1 MMTKRKAL
9 IKALIIDDSED
20 IRWVL
25 CRALEKHNV
34 ETVEARDGEDG
45 IELLDEDFD
54 VVVTDVSMPK
64 ADGFAVLRHA
74 RELYPNMPVV
84 MISGS
89 WSNDERASAREL
101 GATRILDKPIDI
113 ASFGRTIKEVLAARD
128 PALATER
135 EGPELDE
142 SEPVI
147 NSTGPDAGRR
157 REKLYG
163 CVAFSEP
170 TAILV

>member
-1 MMTKRKAL
+1 MARWKAL
-9 IKALIIDDSED
+9 VIDDSAD
-20 IRWVL
+20 IRWILQSVL
-25 CRALEKHNV
+25 AIHDI

-74 RELYPNMPVV
+74 RELYPDMPVV

-89 WSNDERASAREL
+89 WSSDKRASAREL
-101 GATRILDKPIDI
+101 GATLTLDKPIDVT
-113 ASFGRTIKEVLAARD
+113 SFGRTIVEVLSASD
-128 PALATER
+128 PALATEC

-142 SEPVI
+142 SEPAI
-147 NSTGPDAGRR
+147 NRTRLYAGGRR
-157 REKLYG
+157 ENLYG
-163 CVAFSEP
+163 CVACSEP